1 MPADRQSTDLQRALR
16 YVWLI
21 LACISGLALIAPL
34 TFSSDFLFGLFP
46 VCQAKAAGGECFFCG
61 MTTAF
66 VRIGQGDLTG
76 AQSANR
82 GALPLYFGLAVNFTA
97 AAAYTMMRVIRHANR

>member
-1 MPADRQSTDLQRALR
+1 MPADGLRQDFQDALR

-21 LACISGLALIAPL
+21 LGCVSAFAVIAPL
-34 TFSSDFLFGLFP
+34 VFPSETLSNVFP
-46 VCQAKAAGGECFFCG
+46 VCQAKAAGGQCLFCG

-76 AQSANR
+76 ARSANS
-82 GALPLYFGLAVNFTA
+82 GPYGLYLGLALNFMA
-97 AAAYTMMRVIRHANR
+97 CAAYTMMRVIRHANP

>member
-1 MPADRQSTDLQRALR
+1 MPADGLLHDSQKALR
-16 YVWLI
+16 YVWLV
-21 LACISGLALIAPL
+21 LACISGLALVAPL
-34 TFSSDFLFGLFP
+34 VLPSDFLFTLFP

-76 AQSANR
+76 AQSANK
-82 GALPLYFGLAVNFTA
+82 GSLLLYLGLALNFTA